1 MGFEPTFSAGERP
14 QTYALDR
21 AATGTGRTHG
31 HSQKL
36 RKMTVGFVL
45 FARLS
50 AWNSSAPTERMFM
63 KFYIW
68 IFWKFV
74 DKIEVSLKSD
84 KNDGH
89 CTWRS
94 MYIFDHVSLNS
105 SKNEKCLRQKLYRKS
120 KHTFRV
126 QSLFIFFENR
136 AVYETM
142 WKNTVEPNRPHVTI
156 GRMRIAYWVS
166 KSANTHT
173 HTHTHTHSEYVI
185 LIAFPLQ
192 QWL

>member
-1 MGFEPTFSAGERP
+1 
-14 QTYALDR
+14 
-21 AATGTGRTHG
+21 
-31 HSQKL
+31 
-36 RKMTVGFVL
+36 
-45 FARLS
+45 
-50 AWNSSAPTERMFM
+50 
-63 KFYIW
+63 
-68 IFWKFV
+68 
-74 DKIEVSLKSD
+74 
-84 KNDGH
+84 
-89 CTWRS
+89 

-173 HTHTHTHSEYVI
+173 HTHTHTLRICNTYSFSTATMVI
-185 LIAFPLQ
+185 KTLLSVT
-192 QWL
+192 L